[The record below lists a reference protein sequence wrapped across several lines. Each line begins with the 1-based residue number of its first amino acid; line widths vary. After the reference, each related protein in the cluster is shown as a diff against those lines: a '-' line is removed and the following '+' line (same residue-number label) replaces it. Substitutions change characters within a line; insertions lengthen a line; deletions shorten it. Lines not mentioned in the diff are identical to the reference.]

1 MESRCGPSS
10 TKQNDRFLLLQ
21 TKSSYDLF
29 DHTHC
34 PNQLRVR
41 LHCNNKMSF
50 ETRIPTEILQEIFH
64 HLCDEPIALHK
75 PVHHSDGFP
84 WAVGKIC
91 RRWRETFISHPP
103 LWTSLSMGASYYSA
117 SLLLSMKRRTGM
129 CLERSR
135 QLPLTIHVS
144 ESHSASEDFH
154 MGIWE
159 MLLSCSNR
167 WKKADLVLGTGSA
180 LNALSKRRNKMPIL
194 ESLKISICEMGKDYS
209 VFQVAPRLTEL
220 DLDLTYQTIQ
230 QWQFPWAQL
239 TKLRIEMN
247 CLVFTDELHQVLF
260 LLQSVEELRFST
272 AYYFPAP
279 QTRWPAVRLAR
290 LRVLEITP
298 FIPGLLSW
306 LITPCLEHIQ
316 IGNVNEEESC
326 TEPISSLICRSSCHI
341 RRLTIFYCGIPES
354 RRIMTALASVEE
366 LSIMD
371 FPCTIQS
378 ILGFDLCTY
387 LPKLRVLQV
396 TCHQSI
402 DPERDGE
409 QLVAKTS
416 RFLEACHEESRSAFS
431 RDIAPLEKLALWLN
445 WDPNWV
451 IPHSMLE
458 VMRSWPSFV
467 DVYVN
472 NSLLERSSLY

>member
-1 MESRCGPSS
+1 
-10 TKQNDRFLLLQ
+10 
-21 TKSSYDLF
+21 
-29 DHTHC
+29 
-34 PNQLRVR
+34 
-41 LHCNNKMSF
+41 MSF
-50 ETRIPTEILQEIFH
+50 ETKIPTEILQEIFH

-75 PVHHSDGFP
+75 PFHHSDGFP
-84 WAVGKIC
+84 WVVGKIC
-91 RRWRETFISHPP
+91 RRWRETFISHPH
-103 LWTSLSMGASYYSA
+103 LWTSLSMGAGYYSA
-117 SLLLSMKRRTGM
+117 SLLVRMKRRTAM

-180 LNALSKRRNKMPIL
+180 LNALNKRRNKMPIL
-194 ESLKISICEMGKDYS
+194 ESLKISICEMRKDYG

-220 DLDLTYQTIQ
+220 DLELTYQAIQ

-239 TKLRIEMN
+239 TKLRIEMT
-247 CLVFTDELHQVLF
+247 CLALTDGLRQVLF

-272 AYYFPAP
+272 TDYFSAF
-279 QTRWPAVRLAR
+279 QTQWPAVRLAR
-290 LRVLEITP
+290 LRLLEVTP

-306 LITPCLEHIQ
+306 FITPCLENIQ
-316 IGNVNEEESC
+316 VGCIGNHVDEEE
-326 TEPISSLICRSSCHI
+326 TYTRPISSLICRSSCQI
-341 RRLTIFYCGIPES
+341 RRLAIFYCGITES
-354 RRIMTALASVEE
+354 RMIMKALTSVEQ

-371 FPCTIQS
+371 FPCIIQS

-416 RFLEACHEESRSAFS
+416 RFLEACHEESRSALS
-431 RDIAPLEKLALWLN
+431 RDTAPLEKLALWLN
-445 WDPNWV
+445 WDPHWV
-451 IPHSMLE
+451 IPHNMLE
-458 VMRSWPSFV
+458 VMSSWPSFV

-472 NSLLERSSLY
+472 NSLLERSALY